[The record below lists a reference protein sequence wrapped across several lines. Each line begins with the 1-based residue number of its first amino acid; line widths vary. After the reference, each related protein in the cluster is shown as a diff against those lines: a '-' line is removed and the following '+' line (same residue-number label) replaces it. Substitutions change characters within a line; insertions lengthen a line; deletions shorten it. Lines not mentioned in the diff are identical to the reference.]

1 MDLTSP
7 YDNITPESLKAEIL
21 ADIQQHSGVDVQEG
35 SFANVIVSGV
45 AYKQFAGYQLMRQML
60 YAAFPD
66 ATAGVFIDRAAAAIG
81 LKRKEAAVATVE
93 VTFTGDDGTR
103 IPTGTV
109 LYASVSGLC
118 FRTTADTTLI
128 DGSAVAPAQAASGG
142 AQYNV
147 AAGEINSMYVNV
159 VGVRGVTNRLAAA
172 GGTDPESDE
181 ALWQRYH
188 TQMTLQ
194 PTSDNPDQY
203 IIWALEVPGVAWA
216 QCIPVWNGAGTVK
229 VIIAGEGRRPVDPDV
244 LQDCTEHLV
253 KKRVIGTEVTVVST
267 IGRGIDLTA
276 EIDLEDGYTLE
287 AVSAQFTQLV
297 NDLLGRVSFGT
308 EATVPYSKF
317 LSCLLQCDGVN
328 DYTALLVDGATDAVT
343 ITAEQTCSVGT
354 VAVTS
359 GGGGA

>member
-21 ADIQQHSGVDVQEG
+21 ADIKMAGVDVREG
-35 SFANVIVSGV
+35 SFANTLVSGV
-45 AYKQFAGYQLMRQML
+45 AYKMFAGYQQMRQLL

-66 ATAGVFIDRAAAAIG
+66 ANSGEFIDKAAAAVG
-81 LKRKEAAVATVE
+81 LKRKEAAAATVK
-93 VTFTGDDGTR
+93 VKFTGADGTI

-109 LYASVSGLC
+109 VYASVSGLC
-118 FRTTADTTLI
+118 FRTTASTTI
-128 DGSAVAPAQAASGG
+128 TDGFTTVAAQAAAGG

-147 AAGEINSMYVNV
+147 AAGEVNTMYVNV
-159 VGVRGVTNRLAAA
+159 AGVTGVTNPQAAA
-172 GGTDPESDE
+172 GGTDTESDE

-188 TQMTLQ
+188 TQMLLQ

-229 VIIAGEGRRPVDPDV
+229 VIIAGDGRQQVDPDV
-244 LQDCTEHLV
+244 LQNCVDYLAE
-253 KKRVIGTEVTVVST
+253 KRVIGAEVTVVSAAE
-267 IGRGIDLTA
+267 RSIDLEA
-276 EIDLEDGYTLE
+276 EIDLEDGCTLE
-287 AVSAQFTQLV
+287 AVTEQFTQLV
-297 NDLLGRVSFGT
+297 NEMLGRVSFG
-308 EATVPYSKF
+308 AAVTVPYSKF

-328 DYTALLVDGATDAVT
+328 DYTFLLVDGETAAVE
-343 ITAEQTCSVGT
+343 ITAEQTCGAGT